1 MKNILKSTAIFMAM
15 TTTALAQ
22 NPITDNHLNAQ
33 VAGYKAAFTCS
44 GTFNGGKAQEQINR
58 EELAGIYPAYR
69 AAQAELPEAV
79 INTEGKYVTAKYSD
93 IMPPR
98 IVIWRDHLGC
108 VQMPIGS
115 TLEDAKHMPRID
127 IEKPTAPKAAWPIG
141 NEVGDFNNQK
151 LNQIIHN
158 AFDSKTYGEGTY
170 TTAVIVTTPDEI
182 LGEEYRD
189 GFNTKT
195 AHRTWSVA
203 KSIAATVIGAAV
215 HEGIIDVKAPAN
227 IADWK
232 KPGDP
237 RGKITL
243 ENLLNMG
250 SGLHHNRAGNRT
262 DDVYF
267 GGALMSDWA
276 TGLSLEATPG
286 TRWKYANNDT
296 MLAIRS
302 LRETIGDR
310 QAYLEYPFKKV
321 LYKIGMLDTKLET
334 DWDGNFIMSSQ
345 VWTTARDLGR
355 LGILHLNDGMWQGE
369 RILPKNWGD
378 YVSTPAKSEPSGN
391 AGYGYGAQWWL
402 YPVSEFPELPADMY
416 MADGNRGQRIMVIP
430 DRDIVIIRRG
440 HDDSS
445 VAAFND
451 VAFASD
457 VLAVIE

>member
-1 MKNILKSTAIFMAM
+1 MKNIINSTALLLAISS
-15 TTTALAQ
+15 TPALAQ

-44 GTFNGGKAQEQINR
+44 STFNGGKSQEQINR
-58 EELAGIYPAYR
+58 EDLAGIYPAYR
-69 AAQAELPEAV
+69 GAMAALSDAV
-79 INTEGKYVTAKYSD
+79 INHEGKYVTAHYSA

-115 TLEDAKHMPRID
+115 SLDDAKYMPRID
-127 IEKPTAPKAAWPIG
+127 IEKPTAPNAPWPIG
-141 NEVGDFNNQK
+141 NEVGDFEDQK

-170 TTAVIVTTPDEI
+170 TTAVIVTTPDQI

-189 GFNTKT
+189 GFNIKT

-203 KSIAATVIGAAV
+203 KSIAVSVIGAAV
-215 HEGIIDVKAPAN
+215 DDGIIDVNAPAQVPE
-227 IADWK
+227 WQR
-232 KPGDP
+232 PGDP

-250 SGLHHNRAGNRT
+250 SGLHHRRAGNRT

-267 GGALMSDWA
+267 GGALMSDISA
-276 TGLSLEATPG
+276 GISLEAEPG

-302 LRETIGDR
+302 LRAAIGD
-310 QAYLEYPFKKV
+310 QQTYLEYPFKEV

-334 DWDGNFIMSSQ
+334 DWDGNFIISSQ

-355 LGILHLNDGMWQGE
+355 LGILYLNDGMWQGE
-369 RILPKNWGD
+369 RIFPENWSK
-378 YVSTPAKSEPSGN
+378 YVSTPAKSEPSRG
-391 AGYGYGAQWWL
+391 AGYGAQWWL
-402 YPVSEFPELPADMY
+402 YPVSKFPELPVDMY
-416 MADGNRGQRIMVIP
+416 MANGSRGQRIMIIP
-430 DRDIVIIRRG
+430 TRDIVIIRRG
-440 HDDSS
+440 HDDGTI
-445 VAAFND
+445 ARFD
-451 VAFASD
+451 VVSFARD
-457 VLAVIE
+457 VLEAVE

>member
-1 MKNILKSTAIFMAM
+1 MKKIIKSTTLLLALSSSS
-15 TTTALAQ
+15 ALAQ

-44 GTFNGGKAQEQINR
+44 STFNGGKSQEQIIR
-58 EELAGIYPAYR
+58 EDLAGIYPAYR
-69 AAQAELPEAV
+69 AAMAELPDAV
-79 INTEGKYVTAKYSD
+79 INEQGKYVTANYSD
-93 IMPPR
+93 TMPPR

-115 TLEDAKHMPRID
+115 SLDDAIHMPRID
-127 IEKPTAPKAAWPIG
+127 VEKPIAPKAPWPIG
-141 NEVGDFNNQK
+141 NDVDEFKNQK

-158 AFDSKTYGEGTY
+158 AFDSKTYGDGTY
-170 TTAVIVTTPDEI
+170 TTSVIVTTPDQI

-189 GFNTKT
+189 GFNIKT

-203 KSIAATVIGAAV
+203 KSIAVTVIGAAV
-215 HEGIIDVKAPAN
+215 DDGIIDVKAPAQ
-227 IADWK
+227 IAEWK
-232 KPGDP
+232 RPGDP

-267 GGALMSDWA
+267 GGMLMSDWS
-276 TGLSLEATPG
+276 TGLSLEAKPG

-296 MLAIRS
+296 MLAVRS
-302 LRETIGDR
+302 LRGAIGDR
-310 QAYLEYPFKKV
+310 QTYLEYPFKEV

-355 LGILHLNDGMWQGE
+355 LGILYLNDGVWQGE
-369 RILPKNWGD
+369 RILPKGWGD
-378 YVSTPAKSEPSGN
+378 YVSTPAKVEPSRG
-391 AGYGYGAQWWL
+391 AGYGAQWWL
-402 YPVSEFPELPADMY
+402 YPVSKFPDLPADMY
-416 MADGNRGQRIMVIP
+416 MANGNRGQRIMVIP
-430 DRDIVIIRRG
+430 SRDIVIIRRG
-440 HDDSS
+440 HDDST
-445 VAAFND
+445 VARFD
-451 VAFASD
+451 VVAFTRD
-457 VLAVIE
+457 VLKAVE